1 MSARL
6 LDQLNQECAATG
18 KFIELLDVEAQT
30 MTAGDFGSLPAQAE
44 LKSELADEITRLT
57 AERVKEQLSMGYA
70 ADRAGTQACVEA
82 GGQALEQAWSSL
94 LELAALARSHNHRNG
109 VMIHTHLDFTRQ
121 SISFLQAKGQPLYG
135 PDGSHHAG
143 AASGNQLGVG

>member
-30 MTAGDFGSLPAQAE
+30 MAAGDFGALPALAQ

-57 AERVKEQLSMGYA
+57 AERVKEQL
-70 ADRAGTQACVEA
+70 
-82 GGQALEQAWSSL
+82 
-94 LELAALARSHNHRNG
+94 
-109 VMIHTHLDFTRQ
+109 
-121 SISFLQAKGQPLYG
+121 
-135 PDGSHHAG
+135 
-143 AASGNQLGVG
+143 